1 MFMPDPRSQLLSIQ
15 DPRILDAISNNSYK
29 KEVHAKL
36 VFIHLQTGNE
46 KNLRQVKEN
55 YTIFP

>member
-1 MFMPDPRSQLLSIQ
+1 MPDPRSQLLSIQ
-15 DPRILDAISNNSYK
+15 DPRILDAISNISYK
-29 KEVHAKL
+29 KEVYAKL
-36 VFIHLQTGNE
+36 VFKPLQTGNE

>member
-15 DPRILDAISNNSYK
+15 DPRILDAISNNRYK
-29 KEVHAKL
+29 KEVYAKL
-36 VFIHLQTGNE
+36 VFKPLQTGNE